1 MVGCYGMS
9 DRTCFLGAVMRHAR
23 MIIVG
28 LLAVLVVGASLVTG
42 AGSASAATGTDQLAW
57 GPCPPGTLSAAESQ
71 LPAAASLRCAALSV
85 PLDYRRP
92 TGRAITLEVSRLTS
106 SNPAARR
113 GVLLLNPGG
122 PGGTGLDL
130 PVVIASLAPRSLP
143 DAYDLIGFDPRG
155 VGASTPVTCGMTTA
169 QQQDVLSWPLV
180 PGGVPANAVADR
192 QIAAQC
198 QADSGALLPY
208 ITTANTARDMDRIR
222 IALGER
228 RISYLGYSYGTYLGA
243 VYANLFPDRTD
254 RVLLDSNI
262 DPSLVWRNVLRAFG
276 PADEIRFPDFE
287 NWLAARS
294 AQYGLG
300 STPQQVRS
308 TYFALAAKL
317 DATPLQGVTGNEFR
331 SVTRNAMYTDADF
344 PLLAQI
350 WQEVAQGTVSASALP
365 RLAAPPTA
373 SAAPADNEAAALLA
387 VWCDDVTWPR
397 SVPRYQAD
405 VALDSRLFPI
415 AGALAANVTPCAF
428 WPDRPREPVVPIG
441 SAGPRDILLLD
452 NTRDPATPYFGALG
466 MRAALGG
473 RAAFVTVNQGGH
485 GVYLV
490 APNACANDLGTAWLV
505 TGALPATDGYCPASP
520 STTDPA
526 APARQRLA
534 QAVLRPDLP

>member
-1 MVGCYGMS
+1 
-9 DRTCFLGAVMRHAR
+9 MRQAR
-23 MIIVG
+23 MIIGG
-28 LLAVLVVGASLVTG
+28 LLAVLTMGMSLV
-42 AGSASAATGTDQLAW
+42 AATGPATAATSADQLAW
-57 GPCPPGTLSAAESQ
+57 GPCPPGTLTAAESQ
-71 LPAAASLRCAALSV
+71 LPAAALLQCASLTA
-85 PLDYRRP
+85 PLDYRHP
-92 TGRAITLEVSRLTS
+92 AGRTITLEVSRIAS
-106 SNPAARR
+106 SAPAARR

-130 PVVIASLAPRSLP
+130 PVLIAGLAPQTLL

-155 VGASTPVTCGMTTA
+155 VGASTPVTCGMTIA
-169 QQQDVLSWPLV
+169 QEQDVLSWPLV

-222 IALGER
+222 IALGEQ

-243 VYANLFPDRTD
+243 VYANLFPNRTD

-262 DPSLVWRNVLRAFG
+262 DPFLLWHNVLRAFG

-287 NWLAARS
+287 TWLAARS

-300 STPQQVRS
+300 STPQQVRA

-317 DATPLQGVTGNEFR
+317 DAAPLRGLTGNLFR
-331 SVTRNAMYTDADF
+331 AVTRNALYSDANF
-344 PLLAQI
+344 PLLAQL
-350 WQEVAQGTVSASALP
+350 WQQVAQGTAGASALP
-365 RLAAPPTA
+365 QVTAPRAP

-397 SVPRYQAD
+397 SVPRYEAD

-415 AGALAANVTPCAF
+415 AGAMAADVMPCAF
-428 WPDRPREPVVPIG
+428 WPDQPLEPVVPIS
-441 SAGPRDILLLD
+441 SAGPRNILLLD

-466 MRAALGG
+466 MRAALGR
-473 RAAFVTVNQGGH
+473 RAAFVTVDQGGH

-490 APNACANDLGTAWLV
+490 TPNVCANDLGTAWLV
-505 TGALPATDGYCPASP
+505 TGALPPTDRYCPAAP
-520 STTDPA
+520 SAADPA
-526 APARQRLA
+526 APDRQRLA
-534 QAVLRPDLP
+534 QIVASTP

>member
-1 MVGCYGMS
+1 
-9 DRTCFLGAVMRHAR
+9 MRQAR
-23 MIIVG
+23 MIIAG
-28 LLAVLVVGASLVTG
+28 LLAVLTVGTSVVTA
-42 AGSASAATGTDQLAW
+42 AGQATAATGTDQLAW
-57 GPCPPGTLSAAESQ
+57 GPCPPGTLTAAESQ
-71 LPAAASLRCAALSV
+71 LPAAALLQCAALTV
-85 PLDYRRP
+85 PLDYHHP
-92 TGRAITLEVSRLTS
+92 AGHTITVEVSRVAS
-106 SNPAARR
+106 AAPAARR

-122 PGGTGLDL
+122 PGGTGLNL
-130 PVVIASLAPRSLP
+130 PVVIASLAPQSLL

-155 VGASTPVTCGMTTA
+155 VGASTPVTCGMTTT
-169 QQQDVLSWPLV
+169 QLQDVLSWPLV

-254 RVLLDSNI
+254 RVLLDSNV
-262 DPSLVWRNVLRAFG
+262 DPSLLWHNVLRAFG

-300 STPQQVRS
+300 STPQQVRA
-308 TYFALAAKL
+308 TYFTLAAKL
-317 DATPLQGVTGNEFR
+317 DAAPLRGVTGNQFR
-331 SVTRNAMYTDADF
+331 AVTRAAMYSDANF
-344 PLLAQI
+344 PVLAQI
-350 WQEVAQGTVSASALP
+350 WQKVAQGTAGATALP
-365 RLAAPPTA
+365 QLTAPRAA

-397 SVPRYQAD
+397 SVRRYQAD
-405 VALDSRLFPI
+405 VARDSRLFPI
-415 AGALAANVTPCAF
+415 AGALAADVMPCAF
-428 WPDRPREPVVPIG
+428 WPDRPLEPVVPIS

-466 MRAALGG
+466 MRAALGR
-473 RAAFVTVNQGGH
+473 RAAFVTVDQGGH

-490 APNACANDLGTAWLV
+490 TPNVCANDLATAWLV
-505 TGALPATDGYCPASP
+505 TGALPATDRFCPASS

-526 APARQRLA
+526 AMARQRLA
-534 QAVLRPDLP
+534 QIVLQPDLR